1 MALPLGELSP
11 QVTERVLQSFLND
24 NINLF
29 THITEIS
36 VDITVGESQNL
47 LGCYPLGMVIVCP
60 LRPRCAR
67 PPLPRGEA
75 RNARAVHQR
84 ERQDVFPG
92 TSPLRALAALG
103 HLSQGER
110 QGMPARYT
118 KGRGKMFS
126 RVRLHF
132 GHSLRSATSP
142 KGRGKMFSRVRL
154 PFGHSLRSATS
165 PKGRGKGCPRGTPKG
180 VQKRALCRF
189 GKSDII
195 RPIPHPGTM

>member
-1 MALPLGELSP
+1 MIISICSHTLRKFLSISRLENRKISLGVILWVWSLFAL
-11 QVTERVLQSFLND
+11 
-24 NINLF
+24 
-29 THITEIS
+29 S
-36 VDITVGESQNL
+36 V
-47 LGCYPLGMVIVCP
+47 
-60 LRPRCAR
+60 
-67 PPLPRGEA
+67 
-75 RNARAVHQR
+75 
-84 ERQDVFPG
+84 
-92 TSPLRALAALG
+92 LAALG

>member
-1 MALPLGELSP
+1 
-11 QVTERVLQSFLND
+11 
-24 NINLF
+24 
-29 THITEIS
+29 
-36 VDITVGESQNL
+36 
-47 LGCYPLGMVIVCP
+47 
-60 LRPRCAR
+60 
-67 PPLPRGEA
+67 
-75 RNARAVHQR
+75 
-84 ERQDVFPG
+84 
-92 TSPLRALAALG
+92 
-103 HLSQGER
+103 
-110 QGMPARYT
+110 MPARYT

-195 RPIPHPGTM
+195 RPIPHPDTM

>member
-1 MALPLGELSP
+1 MIISICSHTLRKFLSISRLENRKISLGVILWVWSLFAL
-11 QVTERVLQSFLND
+11 
-24 NINLF
+24 
-29 THITEIS
+29 S
-36 VDITVGESQNL
+36 V
-47 LGCYPLGMVIVCP
+47 
-60 LRPRCAR
+60 
-67 PPLPRGEA
+67 
-75 RNARAVHQR
+75 
-84 ERQDVFPG
+84 
-92 TSPLRALAALG
+92 LAALG

-142 KGRGKMFSRVRL
+142 KGRGKMFSRVLL
-154 PFGHSLRSATS
+154 PFRHSLRSATSPKGRGKMFSRLLHPFRHSLCSATS

>member
-1 MALPLGELSP
+1 MIISLCSHTLRKFLSISRLENRKISLGVILWVWSLFAL
-11 QVTERVLQSFLND
+11 
-24 NINLF
+24 
-29 THITEIS
+29 S
-36 VDITVGESQNL
+36 V
-47 LGCYPLGMVIVCP
+47 
-60 LRPRCAR
+60 
-67 PPLPRGEA
+67 
-75 RNARAVHQR
+75 
-84 ERQDVFPG
+84 
-92 TSPLRALAALG
+92 LAALG

-154 PFGHSLRSATS
+154 PFGHSLRLATS